1 MGIADFLFEGQVPE
15 NVTTGTKTV
24 NDLPD
29 WYQSYTKGLIGKANA
44 IAAEG
49 YQPYVGGAR
58 ISSFTPNQRRAFE
71 MTENAVGA
79 YKPDLNQA
87 RAFTQSAGTESSLAQ
102 ASPYFEQS
110 AMRVPQGISSYMNP
124 YTNQV
129 VDRIGALSQRQLK
142 ENILP
147 TIQNQFIAGGT
158 FGGSRS
164 GEAVGRAVRD
174 LGESTMAQQ
183 SQALQQGYG
192 QAAQLMQADQ
202 ARLAQLGQISGA
214 LTQADLTRRLQAGE
228 QLGRVGALEQS
239 LGLSGAAALES
250 VGTTQQQ
257 QAQKNLDLAY
267 QDFLQQRDY
276 DREQI
281 GFLNN
286 VIRGIQLPTRQY
298 QERYGPAEVYQ
309 PSPLSQIAQGAAT
322 VLGLTNMGRD
332 RNR

>member
-1 MGIADFLFEGQVPE
+1 MGVADFLFEGKTPE
-15 NVTTGTKTV
+15 NITTGTKTV

-49 YQPYVGGAR
+49 YQRYPGGAR
-58 ISSFTPNQRRAFE
+58 IAGFTPQQKQAFE
-71 MTENAVGA
+71 MTENIAGSYQPYV
-79 YKPDLNQA
+79 D
-87 RAFTQSAGTESSLAQ
+87 QSRQMIQSSASGNSLEA
-102 ASPYFEQS
+102 ASPYFQQAS
-110 AMRVPQGISSYMNP
+110 MRVPQGIQSYMNP
-124 YTNQV
+124 YTNEV

-147 TIQNQFIAGGT
+147 TVQNQFIAGGT

-164 GEAVGRAVRD
+164 GEAIGRAVRD

-183 SQALQQGYG
+183 SQLLQQGYG
-192 QAAQLMQADQ
+192 QAAQQMQADQ

-214 LTQADLTRRLQAGE
+214 LTQADLARQLQAGE
-228 QLGRVGALEQS
+228 QMGRLGALEQS

-250 VGTTQQQ
+250 VGATQQQ
-257 QAQKNLDLAY
+257 QRQRNLDLAY

-276 DREQI
+276 DREQVA
-281 GFLNN
+281 FLNN

-298 QERYGPAEVYQ
+298 QERYAPAETYQ

-322 VLGLTNMGRD
+322 VLGIKQLGSK
-332 RNR
+332 

>member
-1 MGIADFLFEGQVPE
+1 MARADFLFEGQTPE

-49 YQPYVGGAR
+49 YQAYPSGQR
-58 ISSFTPNQRRAFE
+58 IASFTPQQRKAFGMVE
-71 MTENAVGA
+71 DVATA
-79 YKPDLNQA
+79 YQPYVDQGRQLTQA
-87 RAFTQSAGTESSLAQ
+87 AAAGNSLDA
-102 ASPYFEQS
+102 ASPYFQQA

-124 YTNQV
+124 YTDKV

-147 TIQNQFIAGGT
+147 TVQNQFIAGGT

-164 GEAVGRAVRD
+164 GEAIGRSIRD

-183 SQALQQGYG
+183 SQLLQQGYG
-192 QAAQLMQADQ
+192 QAAQQMQADQ

-214 LTQADLTRRLQAGE
+214 LTQADLARRLQAGE
-228 QLGRVGALEQS
+228 QMGRLGALDQS

-250 VGTTQQQ
+250 VGATQQQ
-257 QAQKNLDLAY
+257 QNQRNLDLKY

-276 DREQI
+276 EREQI

-298 QERYGPAEVYQ
+298 QERYAPAEIYQ

-322 VLGLTNMGRD
+322 VLGIKSLTGK
-332 RNR
+332 

>member
-1 MGIADFLFEGQVPE
+1 MGVADFLFEGKTPK
-15 NVTTGTKTV
+15 NITTGTKTV

-49 YQPYVGGAR
+49 YQRYPGGAR
-58 ISSFTPNQRRAFE
+58 IAGFTPLQQQAFGMAE
-71 MTENAVGA
+71 EASTA
-79 YKPDLNQA
+79 YKPYLNQA
-87 RAFTQSAGTESSLAQ
+87 GAFTQNAATRSSLDA
-102 ASPYFEQS
+102 ASPYFEQA

-124 YTNQV
+124 YTNEV

-142 ENILP
+142 ENLLP
-147 TIQNQFIAGGT
+147 AVQNQFIAGGT

-164 GEAVGRAVRD
+164 GEAIGRAVRD

-192 QAAQLMQADQ
+192 QAAQQMQADQ

-214 LTQADLTRRLQAGE
+214 LTQADLARQLQAGE
-228 QLGRVGALEQS
+228 QMGRLGAMEQS

-250 VGTTQQQ
+250 AGLTQQQ
-257 QAQKNLDLAY
+257 QRQKNLDLAY
-267 QDFLQQRDY
+267 QDFLEQRDY

-281 GFLNN
+281 AFLNN

-322 VLGLTNMGRD
+322 VLGLSSLSKKP
-332 RNR
+332 

>member
-1 MGIADFLFEGQVPE
+1 MSFADFLFEGQTPE
-15 NVTTGTKTV
+15 NITTGTKTV

-44 IAAEG
+44 IASEG
-49 YQPYVGGAR
+49 YQRYPGGAR
-58 ISSFTPNQRRAFE
+58 IASFSPYQKKAFE
-71 MTENAVGA
+71 MTEDAAGS
-79 YKPDLNQA
+79 YQPYLNQSQ
-87 RAFTQSAGTESSLAQ
+87 AFTQAAGTGSSLNA
-102 ASPYFEQS
+102 ASPYFQQAS
-110 AMRVPQGISSYMNP
+110 MRVPEGISSYMNP
-124 YTNQV
+124 YTDQV

-142 ENILP
+142 ENLLP
-147 TIQNQFIAGGT
+147 AVQNQFIAGGT

-164 GEAVGRAVRD
+164 GEAIGRAVRD

-192 QAAQLMQADQ
+192 QAAQQMQADQ
-202 ARLAQLGQISGA
+202 ARLAQMGQISGA
-214 LTQADLTRRLQAGE
+214 LTQADLARQLQAGE
-228 QLGRVGALEQS
+228 QFGRLGAMQQA

-250 VGTTQQQ
+250 VGATQQQ
-257 QAQKNLDLAY
+257 QQQKNLDLAY

-281 GFLNN
+281 AFLNN

-322 VLGLTNMGRD
+322 IIGLGKLGSGK
-332 RNR
+332 